1 MRPCLGG
8 TQRCDS
14 RKDHV
19 IGLRGSMA
27 VGGRASF
34 VPTEQVRSAVAL
46 SREDG
51 TLQYRG
57 GRFRGPHARR
67 VRRHR
72 PRVGWRRSFHSI
84 IGCITSSSHCC
95 CCASAVS
102 PPIDRAAD
110 HRGTLSQSVD
120 LERSPEGPLRTTCT
134 AGGLLS
140 CLSIRPPCRRGQ
152 LANSRLRPISA
163 PGSSQGTFEVPP
175 SSPREICT
183 SRA

>member
-1 MRPCLGG
+1 MYFHLVGA
-8 TQRCDS
+8 
-14 RKDHV
+14 
-19 IGLRGSMA
+19 SM
-27 VGGRASF
+27 VRVGRASF
-34 VPTEQVRSAVAL
+34 VQTRQVRSAVAL

-72 PRVGWRRSFHSI
+72 PRVASRWHFHSI

-102 PPIDRAAD
+102 PPIDRTAD
-110 HRGTLSQSVD
+110 YRGTLSQSVD
-120 LERSPEGPLRTTCT
+120 LERSPTRPLRTTCT
-134 AGGLLS
+134 AGGLPS
-140 CLSIRPPCRRGQ
+140 CFCSRPTFCERQ
-152 LANSRLRPISA
+152 LAKSRLRPISA
-163 PGSSQGTFEVPP
+163 PGSSSGTCEVSP

>member
-1 MRPCLGG
+1 MAPYAQIGRVYKMSNAQEL
-8 TQRCDS
+8 RISS
-14 RKDHV
+14 RATLSIV
-19 IGLRGSMA
+19 RGSTVRVA
-27 VGGRASF
+27 RASF

-102 PPIDRAAD
+102 PPTDRTAD
-110 HRGTLSQSVD
+110 HRGTLSQSVA
-120 LERSPEGPLRTTCT
+120 LERSPTRPLRTTCT
-134 AGGLLS
+134 AGGLPS
-140 CLSIRPPCRRGQ
+140 CFCSRPTFCERQ
-152 LANSRLRPISA
+152 LAKSRLRPISA
-163 PGSSQGTFEVPP
+163 PGCS
-175 SSPREICT
+175 
-183 SRA
+183 

>member
-1 MRPCLGG
+1 MLHNTLARVKSGPAPHSLAPPSQLGVG
-8 TQRCDS
+8 A
-14 RKDHV
+14 
-19 IGLRGSMA
+19 SMA

-72 PRVGWRRSFHSI
+72 PRVASRWRFHSI
-84 IGCITSSSHCC
+84 IGCTTSSPHCC

-102 PPIDRAAD
+102 PPIDRTAD
-110 HRGTLSQSVD
+110 HRGTLSQSVA
-120 LERSPEGPLRTTCT
+120 LELSPTRPLRTTCT
-134 AGGLLS
+134 AGGLPS
-140 CLSIRPPCRRGQ
+140 CFCSRPTFCERQ
-152 LANSRLRPISA
+152 LAKSRLQPISA
-163 PGSSQGTFEVPP
+163 PGSS
-175 SSPREICT
+175 
-183 SRA
+183 